1 MKSFVANAVDALGD
15 IEVLVAGAGDT
26 YFGKL
31 AEISTDDFNSQ
42 LQIHLVGANRLATA
56 VLPGMLERQR
66 GDLIFVGSD
75 VALRQRPHMGAYGA
89 AKAALVAMVT
99 NFQME
104 LEGTGVRASIV
115 HPGPTKTSMGW
126 SLPAELIGP
135 ALEDWA
141 KWGQARHDY
150 FLRAADLARAITF
163 VAETPRGGFIAN
175 MELQPEAPLATTK
188 DRQKLNVD
196 EEALEQMTTAIV
208 PRVSGGEEEYG
219 HLEEFRTDPIGL
231 MHRIREECGDV
242 GWFQLVDKQVVMLSG
257 SEANEFFFRSSD
269 SDLNQAEAYPFM
281 TPIFGEGVVFDADP
295 ERRAEMLHNT
305 ALRGEQMKGHAAT
318 IENEV
323 KKIIADWGDEGEIEL
338 LDFFSELTIYTSTA
352 CLIGLKFREQLDSR
366 FAQYYHQL
374 ERGTDPLCYVDPYL
388 DIESFRIRDESRVKL
403 VALVQEI
410 MDGRIANPPKGK
422 EDRDLLDVLVSIKDD
437 EGNPRF
443 TANEVTGMFISLMF
457 AGHHTSSGTS
467 SWTLIELIRHP
478 EVYAEVLAELEE
490 LYADGQEVS
499 FHALRQIPK
508 LDNVVKETLRLH
520 PPLIILMRV
529 AQGEF
534 EVQGFPIHKGDFVA
548 ASPAISNRIPED
560 FPDPDAFNPDRYLK
574 PRQED
579 LANRWTWIPFGAG
592 KHRCVGAA
600 FAQMQIK
607 AIFSVLLREY
617 EFEMAQPAESYH
629 NDHSKMVVQLA
640 QPAKVR
646 YRKRVKA

>member
-1 MKSFVANAVDALGD
+1 
-15 IEVLVAGAGDT
+15 
-26 YFGKL
+26 
-31 AEISTDDFNSQ
+31 
-42 LQIHLVGANRLATA
+42 
-56 VLPGMLERQR
+56 
-66 GDLIFVGSD
+66 
-75 VALRQRPHMGAYGA
+75 
-89 AKAALVAMVT
+89 
-99 NFQME
+99 
-104 LEGTGVRASIV
+104 
-115 HPGPTKTSMGW
+115 
-126 SLPAELIGP
+126 
-135 ALEDWA
+135 
-141 KWGQARHDY
+141 
-150 FLRAADLARAITF
+150 
-163 VAETPRGGFIAN
+163 
-175 MELQPEAPLATTK
+175 
-188 DRQKLNVD
+188 
-196 EEALEQMTTAIV
+196 MTTTTDV
-208 PRVSGGEEEYG
+208 RRVSGGEEEHG

-231 MHRIREECGDV
+231 MQRLRDECGDV
-242 GWFQLVDKQVVMLSG
+242 GWFQLAGKQVVMLSG

-269 SDLNQAEAYPFM
+269 SELNQAEAYPFM

-323 KKIIADWGDEGEIEL
+323 RRMIENWGDEGEIEL

-352 CLIGLKFREQLDSR
+352 CLIGLKFRNQLDSR
-366 FAQYYHQL
+366 FAEYYHQL

-388 DIESFRIRDESRVKL
+388 PIESFRIRDESRVKL

-410 MDGRIANPPKGK
+410 MNGRIADPPKGK

-437 EGNPRF
+437 DGNPRF
-443 TANEVTGMFISLMF
+443 SANEVTGMFISLMF

-467 SWTLIELIRHP
+467 SWTLIDLLRHP
-478 EVYAEVLAELEE
+478 DFYAKVQQELDD

-499 FHALRQIPK
+499 FHALRQIPN
-508 LDNVVKETLRLH
+508 LDNALKETLRLH

-529 AQGEF
+529 AQDEF
-534 EVQGFPIHKGDFVA
+534 EVSGHPIHKGQMVA
-548 ASPAISNRIPED
+548 ASPAISNRIADD
-560 FPDPDAFNPDRYLK
+560 FPNPDMFDPDRYVK

-579 LANRWTWIPFGAG
+579 LLNRWTWIPFGAG

-617 EFEMAQPAESYH
+617 EFEMAQPPESYR

-646 YRKRVKA
+646 YRKRVTGGQERSDPGIEGA